1 MFFRSIAA
9 ALLLFSLSGPAHAI
23 PSLIPL
29 IPIIGILIAKG
40 AVLIGAFF
48 FFVLSLYQENKK
60 QFLIWG
66 ILLFALFIVLMIIF

>member
-40 AVLIGAFF
+40 AMLIGAFF

-66 ILLFALFIVLMIIF
+66 ILFFALFITLMVIF

>member
-1 MFFRSIAA
+1 MFSRSIAV
-9 ALLLFSLSGPAHAI
+9 ALLLFSFSGSVHAI

-29 IPIIGILIAKG
+29 IPIIGVLIAKG
-40 AVLIGAFF
+40 AMLIGAFF

-66 ILLFALFIVLMIIF
+66 ILLFALFIALMIIF

>member
-1 MFFRSIAA
+1 MFSRSIAV
-9 ALLLFSLSGPAHAI
+9 ALLLFSFSGSVHAI

-29 IPIIGILIAKG
+29 IPIIGVLIAKG
-40 AVLIGAFF
+40 AMLIGAFF

>member
-1 MFFRSIAA
+1 MFFRIIASA
-9 ALLLFSLSGPAHAI
+9 LLFSISGAAHAV

-40 AVLIGAFF
+40 AMLIGAFF
-48 FFVLSLYQENKK
+48 FFVLSLYKENKR

-66 ILLFALFIVLMIIF
+66 TLLFAVFIALMVIF

>member
-1 MFFRSIAA
+1 MFFRIIAST
-9 ALLLFSLSGPAHAI
+9 LLFSICGPAHAV

-40 AVLIGAFF
+40 AMLIGAFF
-48 FFVLSLYQENKK
+48 FFVLSLYKENKR

-66 ILLFALFIVLMIIF
+66 TLLFAVFIALMVIF